1 MFWQEE
7 SLLFNEYVDIE
18 TEVLQ
23 TDIQRFVA
31 ILGFCLMA
39 VFALVQAIPVTSPEK
54 DTVISDLS
62 HKVDGQ
68 NAELE
73 HLQSENKRLKKEID
87 QLMQYA
93 GSLKKDLHQA
103 GKLLDQQK
111 EDIDKLAA
119 EKIVRQE
126 DLVGYKKLLLKRDEK
141 IRRLKAKKEHV
152 EQILERA
159 VATVKDLVP
168 KENGRR
174 VESITPVEERGLYV
188 AFESDR
194 VFLDLLG
201 SGKIRLFINVMG
213 MKKGF
218 QVVKKGGRLD
228 FRAGGPG
235 NGLDLWEVKESMV
248 PFEILEAFNAWT
260 TLSSREKMLII
271 GLTPEISRQ
280 IRDRKVS
287 IGRFIIR
294 EGGSVT
300 YSPDGE

>member
-7 SLLFNEYVDIE
+7 SLLSDQHVDVE
-18 TEVLQ
+18 TEALQ

-31 ILGFCLMA
+31 LLGFCLMA
-39 VFALVQAIPVTSPEK
+39 VFALVQAIPVTGPEK

-87 QLMQYA
+87 QLMRYA
-93 GSLKKDLHQA
+93 GSLKNELHQA

-119 EKIVRQE
+119 EQIGQQE
-126 DLVGYKKLLLKRDEK
+126 DLMGYMKLLLKRDEK
-141 IRRLKAKKEHV
+141 IRKLKAEKERV

-159 VATVKDLVP
+159 VATVKDLIP

-194 VFLDLLG
+194 VFLDMLG

-235 NGLDLWEVKESMV
+235 NGLDLWEVKENMV

-260 TLSSREKMLII
+260 TLSSREKMLIV

-300 YSPDGE
+300 YNPDGE

>member
-7 SLLFNEYVDIE
+7 SLLSDQYVDVE

-54 DTVISDLS
+54 DTTTL
-62 HKVDGQ
+62 
-68 NAELE
+68 
-73 HLQSENKRLKKEID
+73 
-87 QLMQYA
+87 
-93 GSLKKDLHQA
+93 
-103 GKLLDQQK
+103 
-111 EDIDKLAA
+111 
-119 EKIVRQE
+119 
-126 DLVGYKKLLLKRDEK
+126 
-141 IRRLKAKKEHV
+141 
-152 EQILERA
+152 
-159 VATVKDLVP
+159 KDLVH
-168 KENGRR
+168 KEKEPR

-235 NGLDLWEVKESMV
+235 NGLDLWEVKENMV
-248 PFEILEAFNAWT
+248 PFEILEAFSAWT
-260 TLSSREKMLII
+260 TLSSREKMLIV

-280 IRDRKVS
+280 IRERKVS

-300 YSPDGE
+300 YNPDGE

>member
-7 SLLFNEYVDIE
+7 SLLSDQYVDVE
-18 TEVLQ
+18 TEALQ

-39 VFALVQAIPVTSPEK
+39 VFALVQAIPVTGPEK

-87 QLMQYA
+87 QLMRYA
-93 GSLKKDLHQA
+93 GSLKNELHQA

-119 EKIVRQE
+119 EQIGQQE
-126 DLVGYKKLLLKRDEK
+126 DLMGYMKLLLKRDEK
-141 IRRLKAKKEHV
+141 IRKLKAEKERV

-194 VFLDLLG
+194 VFLDMLG

-235 NGLDLWEVKESMV
+235 NGLDLWEVKENMV

-260 TLSSREKMLII
+260 TLSSREKMLIV

-300 YSPDGE
+300 YNPDGE